1 MSVSIKNVRFVL
13 LAGLLCALLSGNSYS
28 QQFKT
33 PRPSPNAVINQ
44 TIGVTDVS
52 IAYSRP
58 GVKERVIWGELV
70 PYGEVWRTGANEVTS
85 ITFSDDLKVD
95 GSVLKAGT
103 YGIHTVP
110 NKTEWDIIFS
120 GNTKVGGGSN
130 FVKENEVLRLK
141 VKPVMNSHV
150 ERLQFSF
157 DDVDEKSAMVSLAW
171 EKLKVSFKVETET
184 QELTL
189 TKARKMV
196 DWGTP
201 MSAAQYCLQNN
212 VNLDEAMNW
221 INASTMINENYWNM
235 RIKAQLQAKMG
246 SKSDAI
252 ATMEKAIVHG
262 SKMENAP
269 FDFDGMKK
277 LLADWKS

>member
-13 LAGLLCALLSGNSYS
+13 LAGFLVMFLTSTNYS

-58 GVKERVIWGELV
+58 GVKGRVIWGELV
-70 PYGEVWRTGANEVTS
+70 PYGEIWRTGANEVTS
-85 ITFSDDLKVD
+85 ITFSDDVKIN
-95 GSVLKAGT
+95 GNVLKAGT
-103 YGIHTVP
+103 YGIHTIP
-110 NKTEWDIIFS
+110 NKAEWEIIFS

-130 FVKENEVLRLK
+130 FVKENEVLRIK
-141 VKPVMNSHV
+141 VKPVINPHV

-221 INASTMINENYWNM
+221 INASTTINENYWNM
-235 RIKAQLQAKMG
+235 RIKAQLQAKLG
-246 SKSDAI
+246 NQKDAV
-252 ATMEKAIVHG
+252 ATMEKAIEHG

-277 LLADWKS
+277 LLTDWKM